1 MREVIDFAL
10 SYPFE
15 IPRSSF
21 MFTVDQTQ
29 SLWEVSD
36 DFRSKLPVLALGSNQ
51 SPTQLTRKY
60 KGLSDSGEIPAERAI
75 LKNFD
80 VVYAAHLAEY
90 GSVPAT
96 FQSSPGTFVTI
107 FVLWL
112 TEIQLSRMH
121 QTESNYC
128 FDKLNGLEIKTE
140 FGFEFNTAYAYVNRN
155 GCLNIEGSPLAL
167 AEISAKNRHF
177 DEATQLQAQ
186 EAVRDITDAGK
197 EIETFVLETIEDAS
211 TRTSRIKFLAK
222 RALQPTFDRT
232 LIVDLSILI

>member
-1 MREVIDFAL
+1 MREEVEFAL
-10 SYPFE
+10 SYPFA

-29 SLWEVSD
+29 PLKKLSD
-36 DFRSKLPVLALGSNQ
+36 GFRSRLPVIAVGSNQ
-51 SPTQLTRKY
+51 SPSQLTRKY
-60 KGLSDSGEIPAERAI
+60 KGLADTGEIPAERAV

-80 VVYAAHLAEY
+80 VVYAAHLAGY

-96 FQSSPGTFVTI
+96 FQSSPGTLVTI

-121 QTESNYC
+121 QTESNYY

-140 FGFEFNTAYAYVNRN
+140 FGFELDTAYAYTARN

-167 AEISAKNRHF
+167 AEISAKDRYF

-197 EIETFVLETIEDAS
+197 EIGTFVLETIEGAS
-211 TRTSRIKFLAK
+211 VRDSRIKFLAK
-222 RALQPTFDRT
+222 RALQPTFDRK
-232 LIVDLSILI
+232 LIVDLSEY

>member
-1 MREVIDFAL
+1 MREEVDFAL

-21 MFTVDQTQ
+21 MFTVDQTH
-29 SLWEVSD
+29 SLSEVND
-36 DFRSKLPVLALGSNQ
+36 EIRSKLPVLALGSNQ
-51 SPTQLTRKY
+51 SPSQLTRKY
-60 KGLSDSGEIPAERAI
+60 RGLSDSGGITAERAI

-96 FQSSPGTFVTI
+96 FQSSPGTVVTI

-112 TEIQLSRMH
+112 TEVQLTRMH
-121 QTESNYC
+121 QTENHYC
-128 FDKLNGLEIKTE
+128 FDKLDGLEITTE
-140 FGFEFNTAYAYVNRN
+140 FGFELNTAYVYTAIN

-167 AEISAKNRHF
+167 AEISARDRCFN
-177 DEATQLQAQ
+177 EATQLQVQ

-197 EIETFVLETIEDAS
+197 EIETFVLETIEGAS
-211 TRTSRIKFLAK
+211 TRTNRIKSLAK
-222 RALQPTFDRT
+222 KALQPTFDRT
-232 LIVDLSILI
+232 LIVDLSIYE